1 MLFRSW
7 IVDFMARSQVRARG
21 IDVGTFEEVLHLNAF
36 IYVRVID
43 CVMYL
48 SIDKKTL

>member
-7 IVDFMARSQVRARG
+7 IVDFMVPIARSQVRARG

-43 CVMYL
+43 CVVYEYW
-48 SIDKKTL
+48 

>member
-7 IVDFMARSQVRARG
+7 IVDFMVPIARSQARTRG
-21 IDVGTFEEVLHLNAF
+21 IDVDTFEEALHLNAF

-43 CVMYL
+43 YVMYEY
-48 SIDKKTL
+48 